1 MGKHTLDDSSLVK
14 HDKKRRK
21 KDRKDAVKYEDITP
35 PSTDVTANS
44 TPAPD
49 DEDNEGG
56 DNYKQNPELAG
67 LPQSDIDTYY
77 KSQSI
82 QITDPQ
88 FTNLRP
94 LLEFSH
100 LPSEIT
106 TLFSSFLSK
115 FDKPSSIQSTAWP
128 FLLSSRDVVGIAETG
143 SGKTLAFGLPLV
155 QRLSALKKRKGIR
168 AVVVAPTRE
177 LAIQVFEQIDA
188 LTKSCPKDSKLK
200 ATCIYGGTNKDEQ
213 RRSLNNTNIIVA
225 TPGRLKDFMSD
236 NTIDVSKTRYLVLDE
251 ADRMLDK
258 GFEDDIKHII
268 SSMPSSK
275 KRQTAMF
282 TATWPKSI
290 RDLAATFMRSPVRIA
305 IGRNGPAGENG
316 ELNDIDNDNG
326 ELRANPRIN
335 QSVEVMDGYDKSTRL
350 LQLLRAQPKNDKIL
364 VFCLYKKEATRIE
377 QLIRSNRYSVAG
389 IHGDLAQSARENSLN
404 QFKSGAVNILVATD
418 VAARGLDIP
427 NVRLVINVTFPLT
440 AEDYVHR
447 IGRTGRA
454 GQDGTSITF
463 FTEQDKGLAGGLV
476 NVLKGAGQ
484 AVPEE
489 LMKFGTT
496 VKKKQHE
503 AYGAFGPKEGME
515 GRTSVKV
522 TFDD

>member
-1 MGKHTLDDSSLVK
+1 MGKHILEGGSSPK

-21 KDRKDAVKYEDITP
+21 KDRKEALKYEDITP
-35 PSTDVTANS
+35 TDTDITTTTDS
-44 TPAPD
+44 TPAPEENGD
-49 DEDNEGG
+49 DDSSGT
-56 DNYKQNPELAG
+56 YKQSSSLSA
-67 LPQSDIDTYY
+67 LPQAEIDTYL
-77 KSQSI
+77 KSQNVAI
-82 QITDPQ
+82 NDPSS
-88 FTNLRP
+88 TALRP
-94 LLEFSH
+94 ILRFDQ
-100 LPSEIT
+100 LPTEILT
-106 TLFSSFLSK
+106 TYSTFFSK
-115 FDKPSSIQSTAWP
+115 FDKPSSIQSTSWP
-128 FLLSSRDVVGIAETG
+128 HLLLSRDLVGIAETG

-155 QRLSALKKRKGIR
+155 HRLSNLKKKKGIR

-188 LTKSCPKDSKLK
+188 LTKAPGSNKLK

-213 RRSLNNTNIIVA
+213 RRNLIGCNIIVA

-236 NTIDVSKTRYLVLDE
+236 GTIDLSKTRYLVLDE

-258 GFEDDIKHII
+258 GFEEDIKHII
-268 SSMPSSK
+268 SSMPTSA

-290 RDLAATFMRSPVRIA
+290 RELAATFMRDPVRVT
-305 IGRNGPAGENG
+305 IGRDSGHG
-316 ELNDIDNDNG
+316 NDMADDG
-326 ELRANPRIN
+326 ELRANPRIK
-335 QSVEVMDGYDKSTRL
+335 QSVEVMDGYDKQARL
-350 LQLLRAQPKNDKIL
+350 LQLLQKQPKGERVL

-377 QLIRSNRYSVAG
+377 DFIRRNRFAVAG
-389 IHGDLAQSARENSLN
+389 IHGDLAQAAREKSLKS
-404 QFKSGAVNILVATD
+404 FKDNDVSILVATD

-427 NVRLVINVTFPLT
+427 NVKLVINVTFPLT

-454 GQDGTSITF
+454 GKDGTAITF
-463 FTEQDKGLAGGLV
+463 FTEQDKGLAGGLI

-484 AVPEE
+484 PVPDD
-489 LMKFGTT
+489 LLKFGTT

-515 GRTSVKV
+515 GTKATKV